1 MKLAYKLNVDECL
14 HRLEIFVF
22 LTNEFGCPSERYKQL
37 FINSF
42 FKIINNDNFSF
53 GKSAYKRLNNDW
65 RIIKERCKDDIIV
78 YRGGADFYE
87 KLNINSSEIKSEEYL
102 SEFIEQYNSKL
113 EIDESKHEELMKHIN
128 DVREREVK
136 ERAMENYSL
145 EQIIKAS
152 LGQVVEERK
161 VIIDKIDSS
170 IDKLNRIKD
179 KVQIDCN
186 SNGDIS
192 NALRG
197 VADMIDS
204 LDEIKRDVKEIESL
218 TDKINKKIK

>member
-1 MKLAYKLNVDECL
+1 MK
-14 HRLEIFVF
+14 F
-22 LTNEFGCPSERYKQL
+22 
-37 FINSF
+37 
-42 FKIINNDNFSF
+42 
-53 GKSAYKRLNNDW
+53 
-65 RIIKERCKDDIIV
+65 
-78 YRGGADFYE
+78 
-87 KLNINSSEIKSEEYL
+87 
-102 SEFIEQYNSKL
+102 
-113 EIDESKHEELMKHIN
+113 

>member
-1 MKLAYKLNVDECL
+1 MK
-14 HRLEIFVF
+14 F
-22 LTNEFGCPSERYKQL
+22 
-37 FINSF
+37 
-42 FKIINNDNFSF
+42 
-53 GKSAYKRLNNDW
+53 
-65 RIIKERCKDDIIV
+65 
-78 YRGGADFYE
+78 
-87 KLNINSSEIKSEEYL
+87 
-102 SEFIEQYNSKL
+102 
-113 EIDESKHEELMKHIN
+113 

-192 NALRG
+192 NTLRG

>member
-1 MKLAYKLNVDECL
+1 
-14 HRLEIFVF
+14 
-22 LTNEFGCPSERYKQL
+22 
-37 FINSF
+37 
-42 FKIINNDNFSF
+42 
-53 GKSAYKRLNNDW
+53 
-65 RIIKERCKDDIIV
+65 
-78 YRGGADFYE
+78 
-87 KLNINSSEIKSEEYL
+87 
-102 SEFIEQYNSKL
+102 
-113 EIDESKHEELMKHIN
+113 MKHIN

-197 VADMIDS
+197 VADMIDG

>member
-1 MKLAYKLNVDECL
+1 MD
-14 HRLEIFVF
+14 
-22 LTNEFGCPSERYKQL
+22 
-37 FINSF
+37 
-42 FKIINNDNFSF
+42 
-53 GKSAYKRLNNDW
+53 
-65 RIIKERCKDDIIV
+65 
-78 YRGGADFYE
+78 
-87 KLNINSSEIKSEEYL
+87 
-102 SEFIEQYNSKL
+102 
-113 EIDESKHEELMKHIN
+113 IN